1 VKSFVVVLVVLVVL
15 VLVAMSDDTA
25 MNIPHD
31 GDDEDEDEEF
41 EFLLNSVRCGANLES
56 VKARFMQSKAKKETW
71 FDSSRS
77 PSLLHAACSRGDAQV
92 VQYILEEAKKYFSTT
107 GVAQKEKN
115 KKNNAKKKTTTTTT
129 SFGGVFSAPR
139 LRVRPFGDAP
149 MFISRAQL
157 DVRSNAFEVRE
168 GALLEEE
175 ERELV
180 ASTDQFSRAH
190 SNRELIDNDGSP
202 GREGLS

>member
-1 VKSFVVVLVVLVVL
+1 MKSFVVVLVVLVVL

-25 MNIPHD
+25 MNIHD
-31 GDDEDEDEEF
+31 GDDDD
-41 EFLLNSVRCGANLES
+41 
-56 VKARFMQSKAKKETW
+56 
-71 FDSSRS
+71 D
-77 PSLLHAACSRGDAQV
+77 DDDDV
-92 VQYILEEAKKYFSTT
+92 VDK
-107 GVAQKEKN
+107 
-115 KKNNAKKKTTTTTT
+115 
-129 SFGGVFSAPR
+129 FGGVFSAAR

-168 GALLEEE
+168 GTLLEEE
-175 ERELV
+175 EREPV

>member
-1 VKSFVVVLVVLVVL
+1 VFSRRC
-15 VLVAMSDDTA
+15 AGRAIYTR
-25 MNIPHD
+25 
-31 GDDEDEDEEF
+31 GGEEI
-41 EFLLNSVRCGANLES
+41 FLNY
-56 VKARFMQSKAKKETW
+56 
-71 FDSSRS
+71 RS
-77 PSLLHAACSRGDAQV
+77 CTKR
-92 VQYILEEAKKYFSTT
+92 EE
-107 GVAQKEKN
+107 QKEQREEENDDDDDVVDK
-115 KKNNAKKKTTTTTT
+115 
-129 SFGGVFSAPR
+129 FGGVFSAPR